1 MPLKPLGTESRL
13 NPGLEFVH
21 DPFSYLPPATD
32 FPAVPRLTGK
42 RVLQN
47 VRIKGGNEMNRTYRS
62 LSVVR
67 TAMAATALALASPV
81 IWADDDDDDDEI
93 PYDEAELFFELNNTD
108 GDLGI
113 HALIDGE
120 GWKRLTITDKRERKM
135 LSIRVKGRLQR
146 QGLTEIFFESA
157 EPRFADL
164 PPAVFFDRFP
174 EGEYEIEGRTLDG
187 SELESEVEL
196 THTMPAPAAPEVNGE
211 AMAVQCDDDEDFYDA
226 SEVTAPVTIE
236 WPDVTMSHPDA
247 MGGGAGVQ
255 PRIPVTINNYQVVL
269 EVEAEN
275 PDDEEDPFDAIFS
288 IELPPWET
296 SVTIPEE
303 FTDLG
308 DTFKYEV
315 LAREESFNQ
324 TAVESCFVL
333 VD

>member
-1 MPLKPLGTESRL
+1 
-13 NPGLEFVH
+13 
-21 DPFSYLPPATD
+21 
-32 FPAVPRLTGK
+32 
-42 RVLQN
+42 
-47 VRIKGGNEMNRTYRS
+47 MNRTDRS
-62 LSVVR
+62 LFI
-67 TAMAATALALASPV
+67 AHAALAVAALALAAPAG
-81 IWADDDDDDDEI
+81 WADDEI

-113 HALIDGE
+113 HALIDGG
-120 GWKRLTITDKRERKM
+120 GWKKLTIEDSNERKM
-135 LSIRVKGRLQR
+135 LNIRVNGRLRR

-157 EPRFADL
+157 EPVFEDL
-164 PPAVFFDRFP
+164 PPADFFDRFP

-187 SELESEVEL
+187 DELESEVEL

-211 AMAVQCDDDEDFYDA
+211 EMAVQCDDEEPGYDA
-226 SEVTAPVTIE
+226 SEVSAPITIE
-236 WPDVTMSHPDA
+236 WLDVTMSHPDA

-255 PRIPVTINNYQVVL
+255 PPIPVTINNYQVVL

-275 PDDEEDPFDAIFS
+275 PEDEEDTFEAIFS

-333 VD
+333 AD

>member
-1 MPLKPLGTESRL
+1 MNCSVFSPQRPI
-13 NPGLEFVH
+13 FV
-21 DPFSYLPPATD
+21 LPP
-32 FPAVPRLTGK
+32 
-42 RVLQN
+42 VLLENAYQKCA
-47 VRIKGGNEMNRTYRS
+47 RRKGGNEMNRTNRS
-62 LSVVR
+62 LFI
-67 TAMAATALALASPV
+67 AHAALAVVASALAAPAA
-81 IWADDDDDDDEI
+81 WAGDDEI
-93 PYDEAELFFELNNTD
+93 PYDEAEIFFELNNTD

-120 GWKRLTITDKRERKM
+120 GWKKLTIEDSNERKM
-135 LSIRVKGRLQR
+135 LSIRVKGRLRR

-157 EPRFADL
+157 EPVFEALPHAD
-164 PPAVFFDRFP
+164 FFDRFP

-187 SELESEVEL
+187 TELESEVEL

-211 AMAVQCDDDEDFYDA
+211 VMAVQCDYEEPGYDA
-226 SEVTAPVTIE
+226 SEVSAPINIE
-236 WPDVTMSHPDA
+236 WPAVTMSHPDPT
-247 MGGGAGVQ
+247 GGGAGVQ
-255 PRIPVTINNYQVVL
+255 PPIPITINNYQVVL

-275 PDDEEDPFDAIFS
+275 PDPLGEPFEAIFS
-288 IELPPWET
+288 VELPPWET

-333 VD
+333 VE